1 MKQNRTLYIP
11 AAISLLAGIA
21 LILYAFSGV
30 VHPGSAHGGPSLGNA
45 PPGMERREQGSEG
58 LFRTLGTIAVWCA
71 AVSYAWLR
79 LKKKRRSPSALVKKL
94 VPLFNRLHQPVAY
107 AALVLIAAH
116 GIYFL
121 TQAVVKDD
129 TYTGIAAFVLL
140 LTLAVYGY
148 LIRRLKSKHTR
159 KIHFGLATAFGVFA
173 FIHAGGSAIIAALSV
188 VVLWGLIEFV
198 ERMASRT

>member
-1 MKQNRTLYIP
+1 MKQKRTLYIP
-11 AAISLLAGIA
+11 AAISLLAGIV
-21 LILYAFSGV
+21 LILYAFFGV
-30 VHPGSAHGGPSLGNA
+30 AHQGIDHGGPSPGNL
-45 PPGMERREQGSEG
+45 PPGLGRREQGSEG
-58 LFRTLGTIAVWCA
+58 VFRTLGTVAVWCA
-71 AVSYAWLR
+71 AISYTWLR
-79 LKKKRRSPSALVKKL
+79 LKKKRRSPSAFVKKL
-94 VPLFNRLHQPVAY
+94 VALFNRLHQPVAY

-129 TYTGIAAFVLL
+129 AFTGIAAFLL
-140 LTLAVYGY
+140 LMTLAVYGF

-159 KIHFGLATAFGVFA
+159 KIHFGLATAFGVA
-173 FIHAGGSAIIAALSV
+173 ALIHAGGSAIIATLSI